1 MAVIRHNLPVFI
13 VLGLLFFTLGFI
25 VVGAFLWQRVGI
37 LRASLLGALILWGGM
52 VLALTLSP
60 KRRYRGE
67 LALPRSCDV
76 AIIPD
81 HLLGAVTNIAR
92 IEVVLVFVP
101 LGALLL
107 LGARGLHRLVIGLVL
122 VVLPFVIE
130 SVQYALPGL
139 RRTCSSTD
147 VYDGWTGMVLG
158 LGVGAVLLV
167 ATRRSKFAA
176 ARGARHRLPELHPP
190 NPLDVVRVLWPPHED
205 EAAAAAKAK
214 AAKAAEARAEVLRRS
229 TFVPSGA
236 KPPPRPAPAPAREP
250 ARPSPRQSAREA
262 RAARAARET
271 RETRETREAGERK
284 GGAEPSGPARPG
296 ADAPKDRT

>member
-13 VLGLLFFTLGFI
+13 ALGLLFFTLGF
-25 VVGAFLWQRVGI
+25 VVMGAFLWQRVGI
-37 LRASLLGALILWGGM
+37 LRASVLGALIIWGGL

-81 HLLGAVTNIAR
+81 HLLGAVTNVAR

-101 LGALLL
+101 LGALLV
-107 LGARGLHRLVIGLVL
+107 LGARGMHRLVIGLVL

-130 SVQYALPGL
+130 SVQYALPAL

-147 VYDGWTGMVLG
+147 IYDSWTGMVLG
-158 LGVGAVLLV
+158 LGTGAVLLV
-167 ATRRSKFAA
+167 TARHSKFATDRA
-176 ARGARHRLPELHPP
+176 ARHRQPEQRPP

-205 EAAAAAKAK
+205 EGAAAARAKEAT
-214 AAKAAEARAEVLRRS
+214 AAAARAEVLRRS
-229 TFVPSGA
+229 TFIPSGA
-236 KPPPRPAPAPAREP
+236 KPAARPAPTPAREP
-250 ARPSPRQSAREA
+250 ARPSPRQAARRAREA
-262 RAARAARET
+262 R
-271 RETRETREAGERK
+271 EAQ
-284 GGAEPSGPARPG
+284 PPPPPT
-296 ADAPKDRT
+296 APKDGA

>member
-1 MAVIRHNLPVFI
+1 
-13 VLGLLFFTLGFI
+13 
-25 VVGAFLWQRVGI
+25 
-37 LRASLLGALILWGGM
+37 
-52 VLALTLSP
+52 
-60 KRRYRGE
+60 
-67 LALPRSCDV
+67 
-76 AIIPD
+76 
-81 HLLGAVTNIAR
+81 
-92 IEVVLVFVP
+92 
-101 LGALLL
+101 
-107 LGARGLHRLVIGLVL
+107 
-122 VVLPFVIE
+122 
-130 SVQYALPGL
+130 
-139 RRTCSSTD
+139 
-147 VYDGWTGMVLG
+147 
-158 LGVGAVLLV
+158 VLLV

-262 RAARAARET
+262 REARAARET
-271 RETRETREAGERK
+271 GEAGEGK